1 MSENAFL
8 SVPSRTQKPRRAG
21 ISHVLDKATPLP
33 LLETYLDQCGDFVD
47 IIKMGWGLAYI
58 DTTVPQRAAL
68 CRRHRISL
76 CTGGTF
82 LEIAARQG
90 RVDEFR
96 VWALSQGVDAVEV
109 SNGLELL
116 SRDEKHELVATLS
129 NDFTVY
135 AETGCKSREVE
146 AIPLAW
152 ADEMAD
158 DITAGAAL
166 VIAEG
171 RESGTVG
178 LYHED
183 GTIRTDVVDAIT
195 SRIDEARIIFE
206 APQRSQQI
214 WLIQHFGPNVSLGNL
229 DLFEL
234 SSVETLRL
242 GLRADTA
249 PSLLS
254 GELTR

>member
-1 MSENAFL
+1 MIAPDFL
-8 SVPSRTQKPRRAG
+8 SLPSRSDKPRTAG
-21 ISHVLDKATPLP
+21 LSHVLDKATPLP
-33 LLETYLDQCGDFVD
+33 ALEMYLDQCSGSID

-58 DTTVPQRAAL
+58 DPTVTQRAAL
-68 CRRHRISL
+68 CRRHGISL

-90 RVDEFR
+90 RVAEFR
-96 VWALSQGVDAVEV
+96 DWALSQNIDAVEV

-116 SRDEKHELVATLS
+116 TRDEKHALVASLS
-129 NDFTVY
+129 EDFTVY
-135 AETGCKSREVE
+135 AETGCKSRDME
-146 AIPLAW
+146 AVPRAW
-152 ADEMAD
+152 ADEMAT
-158 DITAGAAL
+158 DIAAGASF

-178 LYHED
+178 LYHAD
-183 GTIRTDVVDAIT
+183 GTIRIDVVDAVT
-195 SRIDEARIIFE
+195 ARIEQTQIIFE

-254 GELTR
+254 GELIR